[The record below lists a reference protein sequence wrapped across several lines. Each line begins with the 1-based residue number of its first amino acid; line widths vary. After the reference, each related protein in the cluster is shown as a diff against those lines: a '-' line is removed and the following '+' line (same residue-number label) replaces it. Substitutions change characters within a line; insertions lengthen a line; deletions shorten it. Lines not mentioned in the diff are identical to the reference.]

1 MNIVLLN
8 GSPKAKNS
16 ASGSALEELAAL
28 CAGHTVET
36 HQLRTK
42 VLPPATVVEQ
52 WTSADALV
60 LAFPLYVDGIPAHLL
75 DCMCQLESAFR
86 ECHSKGPVVYAIAN
100 CGFFEGAQNRHAL
113 AMVRLWCRRA
123 GLTWGQGVGL
133 GGGGMLVGLRDVP
146 AGQGP
151 RAVFSAA
158 LGELVGHIVAGEGGE
173 DQFVNPGIPRLAYQ
187 AAAQFG
193 WRQQVKANGLRPR
206 DLARRW

>member
-1 MNIVLLN
+1 MNIVLFN
-8 GSPKAKNS
+8 GSPKAHDS
-16 ASGSALEELAAL
+16 ASGQALEELGSLLAA
-28 CAGHTVET
+28 HTIET
-36 HQLRTK
+36 HPLRTK
-42 VLPPATVVEQ
+42 ELPLASVLEQ
-52 WTSADALV
+52 WTTADALV

-75 DCMCQLESAFR
+75 DCLCQLESAFGAR
-86 ECHSKGPVVYAIAN
+86 QVRGPVVYAVAN

-113 AMVRLWCRRA
+113 AMVRHWCRRA

-151 RAVFSAA
+151 RAAFSAA

-173 DQFVNPGIPRLAYQ
+173 DRFVNPGIPRLAYQ